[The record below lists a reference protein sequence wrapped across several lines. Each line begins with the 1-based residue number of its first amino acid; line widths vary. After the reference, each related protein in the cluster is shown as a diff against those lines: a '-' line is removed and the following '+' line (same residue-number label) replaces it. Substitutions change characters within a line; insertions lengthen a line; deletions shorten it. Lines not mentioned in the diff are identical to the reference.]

1 MSRPTPRPTPLRD
14 FHIARGARLTDF
26 AGWELP
32 LQYKDGGFIAEHLA
46 VREAAGFFDV
56 SHMGQASVVGKDAA
70 AALSRLLPADIDGMT
85 PGQSKYTQLL
95 NDNGGIVDDL
105 IVGRETDGFFVVV
118 NASRKEIDF
127 DLMEKTFS
135 QFADAQLR
143 LLPDWALVAV
153 QGPGA
158 VAAVAAAFPAARELS
173 FMESLWAAH
182 QGAQCRISRSGYTG
196 EDGFEISAPAAV
208 APDLAAAL
216 CAPGFARPCGLGARD
231 SLRLEAALPLYGSDL
246 NEETTPVEAGL
257 LWSIPK
263 SRRASG
269 GFVGAAALQERI
281 RIGAAKKLVGIA
293 PREKTPVRG
302 GAVLLDSNDAEIGV
316 VTSGVFSPT
325 LKKPIALGYVRA
337 DLSPP
342 GNEIFA
348 LVRGKK
354 IACDTAATPFVP
366 RRYYRRAG

>member
-1 MSRPTPRPTPLRD
+1 MSPRPTPRPTPLRD
-14 FHIARGARLTDF
+14 FHVARGARLTDF

-56 SHMGQASVVGKDAA
+56 SHMGQASVIGKDAA

-105 IVGRETDGFFVVV
+105 IVGRETDGFFLVV

-127 DLMEKTFS
+127 DLMKKTFS

-182 QGAQCRISRSGYTG
+182 QGAQCRISRSGLHRRG
-196 EDGFEISAPAAV
+196 RIRDLRSCRNRARFGGGVVRAGVCAPLRVGRARFFAARGGFAALRIGFERG
-208 APDLAAAL
+208 D
-216 CAPGFARPCGLGARD
+216 D
-231 SLRLEAALPLYGSDL
+231 SGR
-246 NEETTPVEAGL
+246 
-257 LWSIPK
+257 
-263 SRRASG
+263 SRA
-269 GFVGAAALQERI
+269 FVVDSQ
-281 RIGAAKKLVGIA
+281 IA
-293 PREKTPVRG
+293 PRERRLRRRIRVARAHSNRSGEKTRRNRAARKNAGARRRG
-302 GAVLLDSNDAEIGV
+302 
-316 VTSGVFSPT
+316 
-325 LKKPIALGYVRA
+325 
-337 DLSPP
+337 
-342 GNEIFA
+342 FA
-348 LVRGKK
+348 R
-354 IACDTAATPFVP
+354 FQ
-366 RRYYRRAG
+366 

>member
-1 MSRPTPRPTPLRD
+1 MSPRPTPLRD
-14 FHIARGARLTDF
+14 FHVARGARLTDF

-105 IVGRETDGFFVVV
+105 IVGRETDGFFLVV

-127 DLMEKTFS
+127 DLMKKTFS

-196 EDGFEISAPAAV
+196 EDGFEISAPAARARFGGGV
-208 APDLAAAL
+208 VRAGFCAPLRIGRARFFAARGGFAAL
-216 CAPGFARPCGLGARD
+216 RRGFERGDDAGRSRAFVVDSQIAARERRLRRRARVARAHSNRSGEKTRRNRAARKNAGARRRGFAR
-231 SLRLEAALPLYGSDL
+231 
-246 NEETTPVEAGL
+246 
-257 LWSIPK
+257 
-263 SRRASG
+263 
-269 GFVGAAALQERI
+269 FQ
-281 RIGAAKKLVGIA
+281 
-293 PREKTPVRG
+293 
-302 GAVLLDSNDAEIGV
+302 
-316 VTSGVFSPT
+316 
-325 LKKPIALGYVRA
+325 
-337 DLSPP
+337 
-342 GNEIFA
+342 
-348 LVRGKK
+348 
-354 IACDTAATPFVP
+354 
-366 RRYYRRAG
+366 